1 MRLSGDHRRWTAQ
14 KIEVTFQPTDDKPPQ
29 PHRHYFTA
37 MTLSAALNQKAK
49 AILIR
54 ELGPVDYARFIQQ
67 YEEGTGDY
75 TRDRHQ
81 WLGDE
86 SARTLHEQA
95 TILAANGELPRPAGK
110 KLISEEG

>member
-1 MRLSGDHRRWTAQ
+1 
-14 KIEVTFQPTDDKPPQ
+14 
-29 PHRHYFTA
+29 
-37 MTLSAALNQKAK
+37 MTLTAKLNQKAK

-81 WLGDE
+81 WLG
-86 SARTLHEQA
+86 SATARTIHEEAAQ
-95 TILAANGELPRPAGK
+95 LAAAGELPRPPGA
-110 KLISEEG
+110 KLLGSMD

>member
-1 MRLSGDHRRWTAQ
+1 
-14 KIEVTFQPTDDKPPQ
+14 
-29 PHRHYFTA
+29 
-37 MTLSAALNQKAK
+37 MTLSAELNQKTK
-49 AILIR
+49 TILIR

-81 WLGDE
+81 WLGEE

-95 TILAANGELPRPAGK
+95 ALLAANGELPRPAGA
-110 KLISEEG
+110 KLLTPDD

>member
-1 MRLSGDHRRWTAQ
+1 
-14 KIEVTFQPTDDKPPQ
+14 
-29 PHRHYFTA
+29 
-37 MTLSAALNQKAK
+37 MTLSAELNQKAK

-86 SARTLHEQA
+86 SARSIHEHA
-95 TILAANGELPRPAGK
+95 ARLAANGELPRPPGAK
-110 KLISEEG
+110 TIFTND

>member
-1 MRLSGDHRRWTAQ
+1 
-14 KIEVTFQPTDDKPPQ
+14 
-29 PHRHYFTA
+29 
-37 MTLSAALNQKAK
+37 MTLTAELNQKAK

-67 YEEGTGDY
+67 YEDGSGDY

-86 SARTLHEQA
+86 RALTIHEQA
-95 TILAANGELPRPAGK
+95 TSLADTGQLPRPAGA
-110 KLISEEG
+110 KLFDSED